1 MPKTIQSPASYY
13 RPWEK
18 TFGRI
23 LTPFEEFIHRETA
36 LGIVL
41 IVCTL
46 AALVIA
52 NSPLSA
58 AYDRLLHTHIVLSIG
73 SYTVDHTLHHWINDG
88 LMAFFFFVVGLEIKR
103 EILDGDLSNIR
114 AASLPLIAAL
124 GGMVIPALIFYSLNS
139 GTEASEGWGIPM
151 ATDIAFAVGVLALL
165 GNRVPKSL
173 FTFLVAVAIVDDL
186 GAVAVIAIFYTEQI
200 MMGPLGLAAECLAIL
215 VIFNLGGLRNP
226 VPYFVVAVVL
236 WFAMMESGIHA
247 TVAGVLAAMTVPIR
261 PKYRPAQ
268 FSEHIRSLLD
278 LFDEL
283 DSGQKSLVHSE
294 RQRAIVQAVE
304 SGIKKVESPL
314 QKLEHSMHTPVAFFV
329 IPVFALANAGIPI
342 EFATLGQTLVQPVSL
357 GIGLGLVV
365 GKLIGAGGFALI
377 AVRLGLGQMPEG
389 CRAIHIVGAAL
400 LAGIGFTM
408 SIFIAELAFRDDLP
422 QYLLQAKTGILLA
435 SLVAGLCGYLL
446 LRRAGAPTEN
456 ENH

>member
-1 MPKTIQSPASYY
+1 MPETVESPTSYY

-36 LGIVL
+36 LGVVL
-41 IVCTL
+41 IFCAL

-58 AYDRLLHTHIVLSIG
+58 AYERLLDTHIVLSIG
-73 SYTVDHTLHHWINDG
+73 SYTVNYTLHHWINDG
-88 LMAFFFFVVGLEIKR
+88 MMAFFFFVVGLEIKR

-124 GGMVIPALIFYSLNS
+124 GGMVVPALIYYGLNS

-165 GNRVPKSL
+165 GNRIPKSL
-173 FTFLVAVAIVDDL
+173 FTFLVALAIVDDL

-200 MMGPLGLAAECLAIL
+200 MIGPLGLAGACLAVLI
-215 VIFNLGGLRNP
+215 VFNLAGLRNP
-226 VPYFVVAVVL
+226 VPYFVVAIFL
-236 WFAMMESGIHA
+236 WFAMMESGVHA
-247 TVAGVLAAMTVPIR
+247 TIAGILGAMTVPIR
-261 PKYRPAQ
+261 PKYEPAQ
-268 FSEHIRSLLD
+268 FSQHIRALLD
-278 LFDEL
+278 RFDEL
-283 DSGQKSLVHSE
+283 DSGDKSLVHNA

-304 SGIKKVESPL
+304 SGIHKVESPL
-314 QKLEHSMHTPVAFFV
+314 HRLEHIVHTPVAFFV

-377 AVRLGLGQMPEG
+377 AARLGLGQMPEG
-389 CRAIHIVGAAL
+389 CRSIHMIGIAL

-446 LRRAGAPTEN
+446 LRHAGAPTEKQK
-456 ENH
+456 